1 MLPALQLEFQKLR
14 RYPTASIIVGLYAA
28 LFLFAVVTIY
38 GTRHAGGLPPAQ
50 AYAFPTLW
58 AKLATTGA
66 GCTVLLAILFI
77 ILVTDDFQY
86 RTFRQQFIDG
96 ATHGQLIG
104 SKVAASLLL
113 AGAGL
118 VVLLAIGVGLGG
130 WYAAGTWQPAPAQG
144 APVLLAGLQT
154 LGFMALAGLVAIGVR
169 KSGLSILLFVLYLF
183 VVEPLLR
190 SQLPAAVAR
199 WLPCRA
205 LLDLTPAPT
214 HQELAGAAHAALPH
228 PLYLVP
234 VAAGYIAACWGLSY
248 WLLRQ
253 RDL

>member
-14 RYPTASIIVGLYAA
+14 RYPTASIILGLYSA

-50 AYAFPTLW
+50 VYAFPTLW

-96 ATHGQLIG
+96 ATHGRLIG
-104 SKVAASLLL
+104 CKIATSLLL

-118 VVLLAIGVGLGG
+118 VVLLTIGLGLG
-130 WYAAGTWQPAPAQG
+130 SWYAAGTWQPAPAQG

-154 LGFMALAGLVAIGVR
+154 LGFMALAGLIAIGVR
-169 KSGLSILLFVLYLF
+169 KGGLSILLFVLYLF

-190 SQLPAAVAR
+190 SQLPAAVGR
-199 WLPCRA
+199 WLPCRV
-205 LLDLTPAPT
+205 LLDLTPAT
-214 HQELAGAAHAALPH
+214 SHQPLASAGPGLLAHALPLVLVAL
-228 PLYLVP
+228 L
-234 VAAGYIAACWGLSY
+234 YIAACWGLSY
-248 WLLRQ
+248 WLLRR